1 MKKYSWIAALV
12 LALGAM
18 AFVFTGCGDG
28 GGGSDGSKTDGS
40 KTDGGKAADAAVED
54 PQFTG
59 YGDLSGTSNT
69 FDFKRTNYGC
79 GISFSIADYQDYS
92 KVKVYYTL
100 TKLGTV
106 YPDKPMK
113 IGFKIEKWG
122 GNSKTYSG
130 DSGYKESNTDADMNF
145 EMNIALLTE
154 KTIFIEH
161 NTYVSSS
168 DESSGSTDFTITIT
182 KLEFT
187 K

>member
-12 LALGAM
+12 LALAM
-18 AFVFTGCGDG
+18 AFVFAGCGGGTSDDG
-28 GGGSDGSKTDGS
+28 EDSGSANIGDGEGLENKEID
-40 KTDGGKAADAAVED
+40 D

-59 YGDLSGTSNT
+59 YGDLSGAKNS

-79 GISFSIADYQDYS
+79 GISFDISDYQEYS

-106 YPDKPMK
+106 NTDKPMK
-113 IGFKIEKWG
+113 IGFKIKQWG
-122 GNSKTYSG
+122 GNSDTYSG
-130 DSGYKESNTDADMNF
+130 NSGYKESNTDVSLDF
-145 EMNIALLTE
+145 EMNIALLTD
-154 KTIFIEH
+154 KKIFIEH
-161 NTYVSSS
+161 NTYVSS
-168 DESSGSTDFTITIT
+168 DDQGGGSTDFTITIT

>member
-12 LALGAM
+12 LALAM

-28 GGGSDGSKTDGS
+28 SGGGGSDGSKNDGS
-40 KTDGGKAADAAVED
+40 KTGDGAGIVPVEN

-69 FDFKRTNYGC
+69 FTFKRVNHGC
-79 GISFSIADYQDYS
+79 GISFDLTDYQEYA
-92 KVKVYYTL
+92 KVKVFYTL

-106 YPDKPMK
+106 NTDKPMK
-113 IGFKIEKWG
+113 IGFKIKQWG
-122 GNSKTYSG
+122 GNSDTYTG
-130 DSGYKESNTDADMNF
+130 NSGYKESNTDANMDF

-154 KTIFIEH
+154 KKIFIEH
-161 NTYVSSS
+161 NTYVSN
-168 DESSGSTDFTITIT
+168 DDQGGGSTDFTITIT